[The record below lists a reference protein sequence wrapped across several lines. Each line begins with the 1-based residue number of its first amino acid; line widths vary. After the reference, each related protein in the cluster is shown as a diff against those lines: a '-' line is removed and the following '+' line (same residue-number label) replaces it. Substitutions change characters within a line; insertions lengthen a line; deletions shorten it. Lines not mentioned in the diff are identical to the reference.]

1 MSTRFASTTMAIVLV
16 SAVACSDGTKEES
29 PGEVLARD
37 SMLASELRQA
47 DTSAFADPAAAMA
60 APGRDSPS
68 VTLRTTRRAAPTAR
82 APMRPVPATIHADP
96 VPTHTVPPAS
106 SGDLKP
112 KARAVQILKTVP
124 GSSLPPERSER

>member
-1 MSTRFASTTMAIVLV
+1 MSTRFSITTLAIVLV
-16 SAVACSDGTKEES
+16 SAVACSDDTKEES

-37 SMLASELRQA
+37 STLASDLRQA
-47 DTSAFADPAAAMA
+47 DTSAFADPAGVTAASD
-60 APGRDSPS
+60 RDSPRL
-68 VTLRTTRRAAPTAR
+68 TPGTTRRAAPTAR
-82 APMRPVPATIHADP
+82 APMRHVPATIHADP

-106 SGDLKP
+106 RGDLKP